1 MTNTILTETPPKKK
15 AANIPI
21 DKLHTFE
28 GHPFQVIDNEEMESL
43 AESIQA
49 QGIISPLIVRPMDGK
64 TDEYEVISGHRRL
77 YAAIKAGLMEVPA
90 LIYPL
95 DRNQAVITVVDS
107 NLHREKLLPSEK
119 AFAYKMKL
127 EAMKQQGKR
136 TDLTLSQLATKSD
149 SAAEIGKTT
158 SESRDQV
165 FRYIR
170 LTNLISEL
178 LQKVD
183 EGVIAFSPAVEL
195 SYLTEKQQEILLDA
209 MALNDCTP
217 SHAQSIRLKK
227 LAQQNA
233 LSSDSI
239 YEILSEEKANQQEH
253 IRFKVEDLR
262 GFFPKNYTAKQ
273 MTDTILK
280 LLYDNQRKMERIRRS
295 REER

>member
-15 AANIPI
+15 AANIPTN
-21 DKLHTFE
+21 KLHTFE
-28 GHPFQVIDNEEMESL
+28 GHPFQVIDNEEMERL
-43 AESIQA
+43 AQSIQA
-49 QGIISPLIVRPMDGK
+49 QGIISPLIVRPMEGK

-77 YAAIKAGLMEVPA
+77 YAAIKAGLTEVPV

-95 DRNQAVITVVDS
+95 DRNQAVIAVVDS

-127 EAMKQQGKR
+127 EAMKRQGKR
-136 TDLTLSQLATKSD
+136 TDLTLSQVATKSD
-149 SAAEIGKTT
+149 SATEIGKAT

-170 LTNLISEL
+170 LTNLIPEL
-178 LQKVD
+178 LEKVD

-227 LAQQNA
+227 LAQQGA

-239 YEILSEEKANQQEH
+239 YEILSEEKANQMEH